1 MGIQQYEIYVFPLAA
16 FNVCFLSLN
25 FQNFIKIFVQLKY
38 QFNSVQS
45 LSRVQ
50 LFQPHVLQHGM
61 YPCLSPTFRACS
73 NSCPSSQWYHPT
85 ISSSVVSLSFCLQ
98 YFPESGFFP
107 VINVFASGGQS
118 IEASASASV
127 LPMNIQGWFPLGF
140 SANRI

>member
-73 NSCPSSQWYHPT
+73 NSCPSSQCCNIT
-85 ISSSVVSLSFCLQ
+85 ISSSVILFSYCLQ
-98 YFPESGFFP
+98 CFPASGAFP
-107 VINVFASGGQS
+107 MNQFFASGAQIIGV
-118 IEASASASV
+118 SASL
-127 LPMNIQGWFPLGF
+127 LPIDIQD
-140 SANRI
+140 